1 MPETH
6 KIDRYLDD
14 YSETEQTLYKRVRRW
29 RDSFFSPLALFFKK
43 INVSANH
50 LSYFGIFI
58 LSGFIYFVLSAPKL
72 ASLFLIIHV
81 LIDGI
86 DGVLARMLKQDDTEG
101 DLVDTVC
108 DHTGVFIVVLTLGFF
123 GLLNPNL
130 GLLYIYFYTVW
141 LFFIIV
147 RYWLKIPV
155 RFVVRSK
162 GLVYTLYIVWAFTGF
177 NYLDIALAVFSIL
190 IIPLTITSFVKIK
203 KELKGKKK
211 SLKDF

>member
-1 MPETH
+1 MSEAY
-6 KIDRYLDD
+6 KIDKYLDG
-14 YSETEQTLYKRVRRW
+14 YSETEQTCYKKVRRW
-29 RDSFFSPLALFFKK
+29 RDSFFSPLALFFSK

-50 LSYFGIFI
+50 LSYFGILI
-58 LSGFIYFVLSAPKL
+58 LGGFIYFVLSAPRL
-72 ASLFLIIHV
+72 ASLFLVIHV
-81 LIDGI
+81 LIDGV

-108 DHTGVFIVVLTLGFF
+108 DHTGIFIVVLTLGFV

-155 RFVVRSK
+155 RFVIRSK
-162 GLVYTLYIVWAFTGF
+162 GLVYTLYILWAFTGL
-177 NYLDIALAVFSIL
+177 NYLDIAVAIFAIL
-190 IIPLTITSFVKIK
+190 ILPLVVTSFVKIK
-203 KELKGKKK
+203 RELKGKKK